1 MLPGSFVEKG
11 SCAKP
16 LEMAQWAA
24 LRTGA
29 VLETGKGR
37 AQKKCNRI
45 CRESLQN
52 GGGDVIEVEEVEN
65 GAVI

>member
-29 VLETGKGR
+29 VLETGIGR
-37 AQKKCNRI
+37 AQKNCNRI

-52 GGGDVIEVEEVEN
+52 GGGDVIEVE
-65 GAVI
+65 